1 MTDVYFIVL
10 LAIGLLIFLFVVF
23 LLRLNLCDSK
33 PRLPE
38 IKYYDFEINEITKA
52 VHKNEDLLLKL
63 NGTESTTQEQ
73 IKSKL
78 KICNDMLQDVRV
90 TSTVIREE
98 MRAHFNE
105 FSKSAAFELYSDFVR
120 DMLLQEKIEIS
131 DIPFEIRIS
140 TNSFYV
146 TACRVRRNYGSTEC
160 RSVLNLLKDDLLL
173 VNVADQER
181 LARLYENL
189 TYENLKEMAKSLEEN
204 NGD

>member
-38 IKYYDFEINEITKA
+38 IKSYDFEINEITKA

-78 KICNDMLQDVRV
+78 KICNDRVRHLDCIAILCAICFCKKKQRFLISRLRLEYQQIPFMLQLAVF
-90 TSTVIREE
+90 
-98 MRAHFNE
+98 A
-105 FSKSAAFELYSDFVR
+105 
-120 DMLLQEKIEIS
+120 EIM
-131 DIPFEIRIS
+131 
-140 TNSFYV
+140 V
-146 TACRVRRNYGSTEC
+146 LRNVDPC
-160 RSVLNLLKDDLLL
+160 
-173 VNVADQER
+173 
-181 LARLYENL
+181 
-189 TYENLKEMAKSLEEN
+189 
-204 NGD
+204 